1 MTWRKECQ
9 GLLQTIGGK
18 GMQQGGNGDSIISSS
33 QLTLAASGE
42 FEATELWTIQNMEQ
56 IELRSSPTNSSWLVV
71 WNIFFHILGILIPTD
86 SYFAEGSKPP
96 TNSSIFARF
105 AQEEWEQK
113 PPFFSNSSMRSLATI
128 PKSFSD
134 QLRVGCFH
142 GKSLWIWM
150 RTGATPLLGNLH
162 LSKYLNINIFL
173 LVLSREWMGMGEWDD
188 Y

>member
-1 MTWRKECQ
+1 MVILSFHLANLPLPHLGSLRQLSYEPSKIWNKLNL
-9 GLLQTIGGK
+9 GLHQQTDPGWWFG
-18 GMQQGGNGDSIISSS
+18 
-33 QLTLAASGE
+33 T
-42 FEATELWTIQNMEQ
+42 F
-56 IELRSSPTNSSWLVV
+56 
-71 WNIFFHILGILIPTD
+71 FFHILGILIPTD